1 MEMPKPQP
9 QHARLKDLAGTWTAE
24 ETLFPS
30 PWDPQGG
37 KASGR
42 FQSRMDLDG
51 FFAIA
56 DYAQERGGHP
66 SYRGHGVF
74 GWDVEQKCYTLHWF
88 DSMGTPVSE
97 PMKGTWEGNRLVFQH
112 RSPLCHSRITYE
124 FEKADRYRFTMESS
138 QDGEQWARM
147 MEASYARK

>member
-1 MEMPKPQP
+1 MGMPKPQP

-66 SYRGHGVF
+66 SYRGHAGTLFAFEQNLRQKSPQSERRRVDGLF
-74 GWDVEQKCYTLHWF
+74 GIPEGGWF
-88 DSMGTPVSE
+88 LGERSSDDFLRDDLGERQIRSLKKRSQHQAKTPWQRA
-97 PMKGTWEGNRLVFQH
+97 G
-112 RSPLCHSRITYE
+112 
-124 FEKADRYRFTMESS
+124 
-138 QDGEQWARM
+138 
-147 MEASYARK
+147 